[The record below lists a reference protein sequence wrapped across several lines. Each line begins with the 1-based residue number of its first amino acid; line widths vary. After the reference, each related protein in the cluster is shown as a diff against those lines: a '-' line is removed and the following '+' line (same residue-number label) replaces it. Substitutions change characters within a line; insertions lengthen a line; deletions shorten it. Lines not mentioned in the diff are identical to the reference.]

1 MRNPPIIVFEF
12 RWADA
17 RRFITSK
24 TFGVLPPFFQA
35 SLSVFFF
42 SSTVGLVFVSY
53 LCDETN
59 VYTRSFLFFSSF
71 RYLLYP
77 FSFSACDITLG
88 INNYCSIRLFDEQ
101 ILALKNFA
109 TAKGCE
115 KIIIDGKINAIVQKL
130 KRNDDKND
138 IILAFVHVCLCECL
152 MTTSGVCMSC
162 ICVQFY
168 SDCIKSLQQQI
179 LLKKVSP
186 L

>member
-1 MRNPPIIVFEF
+1 MYIRVAF
-12 RWADA
+12 
-17 RRFITSK
+17 
-24 TFGVLPPFFQA
+24 
-35 SLSVFFF
+35 
-42 SSTVGLVFVSY
+42 Y
-53 LCDETN
+53 
-59 VYTRSFLFFSSF
+59 FFSSF

-77 FSFSACDITLG
+77 FSFSACDITLS

-130 KRNDDKND
+130 KRNDDKNY

-186 L
+186 LQFNTFALSFSQFSICFFFSFPFPFPNNFLP

>member
-1 MRNPPIIVFEF
+1 M
-12 RWADA
+12 
-17 RRFITSK
+17 
-24 TFGVLPPFFQA
+24 
-35 SLSVFFF
+35 
-42 SSTVGLVFVSY
+42 
-53 LCDETN
+53 
-59 VYTRSFLFFSSF
+59 
-71 RYLLYP
+71 
-77 FSFSACDITLG
+77 
-88 INNYCSIRLFDEQ
+88 FDEQ

-115 KIIIDGKINAIVQKL
+115 KIIIDGKINAIVQTL